1 MRDTR
6 REERRHETCE
16 VFTPQETVAAMLAK
30 LPDSMFEANK
40 TFLDNSCGN
49 GNMLVGVL
57 MEKLAHAPEEVRH
70 YGSGP
75 AGETLTPCVS
85 DDYVTA
91 CVKSLFGT
99 DMMEDNIIE
108 CRERLVKIAIG
119 ASSNPSDRLGE
130 ELREIVSKQ
139 IVCTR
144 MEDWDYERW
153 CPDYEKLF

>member
-16 VFTPQETVAAMLAK
+16 VFTPQETVAAMLSK
-30 LPDSMFEANK
+30 LPDSMFEADK

-57 MEKLAHAPEEVRH
+57 MEKLAHAPEESRC
-70 YGSGP
+70 YSSGS
-75 AGETLTPCVS
+75 AGETLTSCVS
-85 DDYVTA
+85 EDYVVA

-108 CRERLVKIAIG
+108 CRERLVNIAIES
-119 ASSNPSDRLGE
+119 SSNPSDYLE
-130 ELREIVSKQ
+130 EKLREIVSKQ